1 MKKNVYEKINNYYL
15 NQKPPK
21 NLRGRFIDELFL
33 PNNNSLLP
41 IRQNGAFN
49 EKDTYNNSVI
59 NPKDI
64 EWKRISEVYPDAVI
78 YEENMNLE
86 DISQGKLGLCYFL
99 CSLASLIKYQ
109 KFLSQIFLT
118 KKLNNK
124 CYYEIV
130 LFINGEFQIVII
142 DDFIPFLKGKNKP
155 YFSHP
160 NNNEIWVLLLEKAW
174 AKVNGGYEK
183 IIEGWPSEVLSCFT
197 GFNTTFLI
205 NDDYSEEEETLFYTL
220 ENFLNKTDS
229 LLLVTTKSDHKK
241 IEREMIEKKLIRGHT
256 YILEGVV
263 ELTTKNQKKV
273 KLLKISN
280 PWGFR
285 EWTGDYSDK
294 SNLWENFPEEV
305 KKKYFDKEKKKNIFF
320 LCIEDFLKYFI
331 RVDICLMIFNCEGYF
346 FRRNFD
352 VLSSNEFNN
361 KPRYFVILVEEDET
375 TLSISLISEYWK
387 YNKLLNRNNSFPSSL
402 VLMRYNEKENLFTDF
417 EASYNSCDD
426 CNINLIDIKKGLY
439 LLFTFESYE
448 NSNPIKPNFYITKI
462 ISNKKIK
469 INQLNEITIE
479 NSYKLLQMMFIH
491 AIKEE
496 NRDDIKKNEIY
507 YDINNN
513 FLNSGIGY
521 RIVIN
526 PFKEKYLKW
535 INNTKDIVNM
545 FMLYPFQNNT
555 EFNFIVYPKG
565 EYICLGMKKNT
576 YGSYWF
582 NLKSTM
588 KSYKIN
594 IKDLK
599 EFQEKDE
606 LLNFDFKKY
615 LIINNNNINLNNS
628 FDNNYNNDFIKFNSI
643 SKKEA
648 KSRKI
653 YTIKEI
659 NKLMLIELRKK
670 EPESVGRLL
679 NIEEPENNDKLL
691 WVYINKENGF
701 YIGQVKE
708 KNFNNNKED
717 KDLGDSTI
725 IIREGRG
732 AFKYNNPE
740 NLLFVGNWKDNKKNG
755 IGKIYDE
762 DDRLIFD
769 GFFENDKKN
778 GHGILIYV
786 NGDKYDGEFVNDVR
800 QGKGL
805 YYWKDGSRWEG
816 NFVDNVMDGKGIFY
830 SNDGETYE
838 ANYANGNF
846 IEQ

>member
-1 MKKNVYEKINNYYL
+1 MKKTIYEKINTYYL

-21 NLRGRFIDELFL
+21 NIKGRFLDELFL
-33 PNNNSLLP
+33 PNNNSLLSKKNNNNP
-41 IRQNGAFN
+41 LE
-49 EKDTYNNSVI
+49 EKNNQESII
-59 NPKDI
+59 NPNEI
-64 EWKRISEVYPDAVI
+64 EWKRISDVYPDAVI
-78 YEENMNLE
+78 YEENLNLE
-86 DISQGKLGLCYFL
+86 DINQGKIGLCYFL

-118 KKLNNK
+118 KKINNK
-124 CYYEIV
+124 CYYEII
-130 LFINGEFQIVII
+130 LFINGQFQIVII
-142 DDFIPFLKGKNKP
+142 DDYIPFLKSKNKP

-174 AKVNGGYEK
+174 AKVNGSYEK

-205 NDDYSEEEETLFYTL
+205 NDDYSEEEDTLFYTL

-229 LLLVTTKSDHKK
+229 LLLVTTKCETKK
-241 IEREMIEKKLIRGHT
+241 LEKEMTEKKLIKGHT
-256 YILEGVV
+256 YLLEGAI
-263 ELTTKNQKKV
+263 ELTTKNQKKI
-273 KLLKISN
+273 KLMKISN
-280 PWGFR
+280 PWGYR
-285 EWTGDYSDK
+285 EWSGDYSDK
-294 SNLWENFPEEV
+294 SSLWNNFPEET

-320 LCIEDFLKYFI
+320 ICIEDFLKYFI
-331 RVDICLMIFNCEGYF
+331 RIDICLLIFNCEAYCF
-346 FRRNFD
+346 KRNFD
-352 VLSSNEFNN
+352 TNASNEDNN
-361 KPRYFVILVEEDET
+361 KPKFFVILIEEDEAI
-375 TLSISLISEYWK
+375 LSISLISEYWK
-387 YNKLLNRNNSFPSSL
+387 NNKILNRSNSFPSSL
-402 VLMRYNEKENLFTDF
+402 VLMRNNEKENLFTDF

-439 LLFTFESYE
+439 LLFTFESYD
-448 NSNPIKPNFYITKI
+448 NSIPIKPNYYVTKI
-462 ISNKKIK
+462 ISNKKLS
-469 INQLNEITIE
+469 INQINDISIE
-479 NSYKLLQMMFIH
+479 NSYKLLQLMFIH

-496 NRDDIKKNEIY
+496 NKDDIKKNEIY

-545 FMLYPFQNNT
+545 FMLYPFQNES

-588 KSYKIN
+588 KNYKIN
-594 IKDLK
+594 SKDLK
-599 EFQEKDE
+599 DCQDKNS
-606 LLNFDFKKY
+606 LYNFDFKKY
-615 LIINNNNINLNNS
+615 LIINNNLNINENT
-628 FDNNYNNDFIKFNSI
+628 NDSIKFNSI
-643 SKKEA
+643 TKKEA

-670 EPESVGRLL
+670 EPEIVGRLL

-701 YIGQVKE
+701 YLGQVKE
-708 KNFNNNKED
+708 KNLNNKEG
-717 KDLGDSTI
+717 KEIGDSTI

-732 AFKYNNPE
+732 AFKYNSPE

-762 DDRLIFD
+762 EDKLIFD

-778 GHGILIYV
+778 GHGILKYV
-786 NGDKYDGEFVNDVR
+786 NGDKYDGEFVNDIR

-830 SNDGETYE
+830 NNDGETYE
-838 ANYANGNF
+838 ANYTYGNF
-846 IEQ
+846 IE